1 MRATESPDALIS
13 SIMKYLF
20 LFHTQDFALDNV
32 IASEA
37 VELLELGYG
46 HVVGSGN
53 LGAVIEVGVDVAGRS
68 DVAVAQPLLNILE
81 GNTVGIEKGRAGVP

>member
-20 LFHTQDFALDNV
+20 LFHAQDFALGNV

-37 VELLELGYG
+37 VELLELSNG
-46 HVVGSGN
+46 HSVV
-53 LGAVIEVGVDVAGRS
+53 LGDLRQVVTLAHLV
-68 DVAVAQPLLNILE
+68 
-81 GNTVGIEKGRAGVP
+81 GRAAILAALLGGLAGAGHGLVFLVVIAASLK